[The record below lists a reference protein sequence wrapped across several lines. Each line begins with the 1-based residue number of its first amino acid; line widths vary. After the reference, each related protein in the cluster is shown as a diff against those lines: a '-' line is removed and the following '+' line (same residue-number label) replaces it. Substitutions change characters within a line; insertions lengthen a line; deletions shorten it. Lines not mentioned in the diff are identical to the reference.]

1 MLFIILLIGHLFA
14 DFSLQSSN
22 MAENKQKNR
31 KVLLAHGG
39 IYLLVFT
46 AINFVFL
53 NPIIAIWTTLI
64 ICTAHFIIDYIRTK
78 IDSRIESQRLR
89 FLTFI
94 VDQVLH
100 VTTIIVAYYLLNL
113 SAHCSSIYRYC
124 ESYRHFNKIIM
135 YSFLFVALFD
145 PAAVFVKKSFA
156 FLFREEE
163 NNNPGNNA
171 GSMIGKLERTITAI
185 LLLCNQYSAIGLV
198 LTAKSIARFRQLENQ
213 GFAEKYL
220 TGTLLSL
227 SISLIATL
235 AVKYVLSL

>member
-1 MLFIILLIGHLFA
+1 MLFMILLIGHLLA

-22 MAENKQKNR
+22 MAENKQKNT
-31 KVLLAHGG
+31 KVLLTHGG

-53 NPIIAIWTTLI
+53 NPIIAIWATLI
-64 ICTAHFIIDYIRTK
+64 ICTTHLLIDFIRTK
-78 IDSRIESQRLR
+78 IDRRIEGRQLR

-100 VTTIIVAYYLLNL
+100 VAIIIVAYYLLNL
-113 SAHCSSIYRYC
+113 SAQCNSIYRYC

-135 YSFLFVALFD
+135 HSLLFVALFD

-156 FLFREEE
+156 FLFREEASD
-163 NNNPGNNA
+163 NPGNNA

-198 LTAKSIARFRQLENQ
+198 LTAKSIARFKQLEDQ

-220 TGTLLSL
+220 IGTLLSL

-235 AVKYVLSL
+235 AVKYILSL